1 MATVSAD
8 APRTPDHTWRWVI
21 LGMLFLSTF
30 LNYFDRQTL
39 SVLKPVIKAEFG
51 LDDNGYA
58 NIVMAFLVT
67 YMFAYTLAG
76 RLVDWVGSRISLILF
91 VGTWSL
97 ASLCTGLSQSLGQL
111 TACRVVLGAAEPGNY
126 PAALRATATWFP
138 AKLRGF
144 AASFYQAGSATAA
157 VLAMPVIALMATHW
171 GWRATFV
178 IPGVLGLLWVVAW
191 WWIYRSPSPTY
202 AIEVSAGRPEV
213 ARIPWGQLWRKRNLW
228 GIVLARMVS
237 DQVWYFCLFWMPG
250 YFQENLHLSLLLA
263 GLIGWIPFLCADL
276 GGIASGLLS
285 DRLVTRGRQ
294 PWQARKLI
302 LIGSACLAP
311 IGALIPFAPHY
322 ALAVAAFCVVTTVCQ
337 VWLFNITT
345 LVSDVFPRT
354 SVASVLGISGS
365 FGALGGLISNKL
377 IGLFVGSVG
386 FTLVFLI
393 LACLHLIAAV
403 IIAKLVSRGEHD
415 SSPSGSASGP
425 VSA

>member
-1 MATVSAD
+1 MAESPAGTSRS
-8 APRTPDHTWRWVI
+8 PEHTWRWVI
-21 LGMLFLSTF
+21 LGMLFISTF
-30 LNYFDRQTL
+30 LNYLDRQTL
-39 SVLKPVIKAEFG
+39 SVLKPAIKAEFG
-51 LDDNGYA
+51 LDDSGYA

-67 YMFAYTLAG
+67 YMFAYTLGG
-76 RLVDWVGSRISLILF
+76 RLVDWVGSRISLTLF

-97 ASLCTGLSQSLGQL
+97 ASLGTGLSQTLGQL

-126 PAALRATATWFP
+126 PAALRAATTWFP

-157 VLAMPVIALMATHW
+157 VLAMPIIALVATRW

-178 IPGVLGLLWVVAW
+178 IPGVLGLVWAAAW
-191 WWIYRSPSPTY
+191 WAIYRSPSPAY
-202 AIEVSAGRPEV
+202 AAEV
-213 ARIPWGQLWRKRNLW
+213 AARRAEAPRIPWARLLRHRNLW

-250 YFQENLHLSLLLA
+250 YFQENLRLSLLLA

-276 GGIASGLLS
+276 GGIGSGLLS
-285 DRLVTRGRQ
+285 DRLVARGRQ

-302 LIGSACLAP
+302 LAGAACFAP
-311 IGALIPFAPHY
+311 VAAVIPFAPH
-322 ALAVAAFCVVTTVCQ
+322 LVVAVAGFCVVATVCQ

-365 FGALGGLISNKL
+365 FGAFGGLVSNKL
-377 IGLFVGSVG
+377 IGTFVGSLG
-386 FTLVFLI
+386 FTPVL
-393 LACLHLIAAV
+393 LALAGLHLIAAAIV
-403 IIAKLVSRGEHD
+403 MKLVAGE
-415 SSPSGSASGP
+415 PSAGP
-425 VSA
+425 AQG